1 MFSRLCFTYQ
11 INDPKYSKLKK
22 IVSIKILPIPLAKQ
36 SEKSVATAKEEH
48 DNLLFPEFNALSR
61 SK

>member
-11 INDPKYSKLKK
+11 INDPKLSKLKK

-36 SEKSVATAKEEH
+36 SEKSFATAKEEH
-48 DNLLFPEFNALSR
+48 DNL
-61 SK
+61 